1 MNMERR
7 IILIERFAV
16 KVRNDL
22 KNFNSSW
29 NHWLHCRANHIS
41 NHSSVQRIKT
51 VDYPNLRRPSF
62 TFTYSFKFTDFCIVH
77 IWTLKK
83 EFCLRKQDTIH
94 SHYTTAI
101 HTTTKHENFS
111 QIYITG
117 GFKKVAHAVR
127 NSLLLTIWSK
137 KL

>member
-7 IILIERFAV
+7 IILIESFAV

-29 NHWLHCRANHIS
+29 NHWLHCRTNHI

-62 TFTYSFKFTDFCIVH
+62 TFTYSFKFTDFCIVD

-83 EFCLRKQDTIH
+83 EFCLRKQE
-94 SHYTTAI
+94 AI
-101 HTTTKHENFS
+101 HKSTTKQQFVTNLHNREVLGKMHMQLEIRVCLGYS
-111 QIYITG
+111 
-117 GFKKVAHAVR
+117 
-127 NSLLLTIWSK
+127 SK
-137 KL
+137 SFNV